1 MIITLILQLFY
12 LTSTPVID
20 ITIIAHCI
28 PIPYNSFT
36 LNINL
41 LFKNLFIRSYINM
54 QNLLLEANRCL
65 KCKNARCKKHC
76 PIDTPIPEV
85 ITLFQEGKLHE
96 AGEMLFNNNP
106 LSAVCGIVCPHE
118 TQCKGNCI
126 VGIKGEPV
134 SFCDIER
141 YVSEQY
147 LEELSIIKPES
158 NGKRIAIVGSGP
170 AGITVAM
177 TLAQKGYKVT
187 MFEMRERI
195 GGVLTYGIPE
205 FRLPRSI
212 ITNLENTLVKLG
224 VKIKTN
230 TLVGPIITLDKLF
243 SDGYDAVFIGTGV
256 WNPKMLNIKGETL
269 GNTLYAID
277 YLKNPSS
284 YKLGEKV
291 CVIGAGNV
299 AMDASRS
306 AKHYGS
312 SDVHVC
318 YRRGEEDMTATR
330 AEIKEAKEEGVI
342 FTLYK
347 SPVEITDEG
356 VIFVTTKKVVNAD
369 GTTTLETVPGS
380 EELFPCDT
388 VIIAISQVPKN
399 NIVNNTTG
407 LETKY
412 GLLLTDDLGHTTKEG
427 VFACGDVVSGAKT
440 VIDAVVAAKIVANSI
455 DEFCNSPA

>member
-1 MIITLILQLFY
+1 
-12 LTSTPVID
+12 
-20 ITIIAHCI
+20 
-28 PIPYNSFT
+28 
-36 LNINL
+36 
-41 LFKNLFIRSYINM
+41 M
-54 QNLLLEANRCL
+54 QNLLLEADRCL
-65 KCKNARCKKHC
+65 KCKNARCQKNC
-76 PIDTPIPEV
+76 PINTPIPEV

-106 LSAVCGIVCPHE
+106 LTAICAIVCPHE

-126 VGIKGEPV
+126 KGLRGEPV
-134 SFCDIER
+134 RFCDMER
-141 YVSEQY
+141 YISEQY
-147 LEELSIIKPES
+147 LESLSVERAVD
-158 NGKRIAIVGSGP
+158 NGKRIAVVGSGP
-170 AGITVAM
+170 AGITAAM

-187 MFEMRERI
+187 IFEMRERI

-212 ITNLENTLVKLG
+212 VNHLENNLIQLG
-224 VKIKTN
+224 VKIKPN

-243 SDGYDAVFIGTGV
+243 LDGYDAIFIGTGV
-256 WNPKMLNIKGETL
+256 WNPKTLNIKGETL
-269 GNTLYAID
+269 GHSLYAID
-277 YLKNPSS
+277 YLKNPSI

-299 AMDASRS
+299 AMDAARS

-312 SDVHVC
+312 SEVHIC

-330 AEIKEAKEEGVI
+330 AEIQEAKEEGVI

-347 SPVEITDEG
+347 SPVEITDDG
-356 VIFVTTKKVVNAD
+356 VIFATTQKVVNED
-369 GTTTLETVPGS
+369 GTTTLVTVPDS
-380 EELFPCDT
+380 EELFPCDA
-388 VIIAISQVPKN
+388 VVIAISQVPKN

-412 GLLLTDDLGHTTKEG
+412 GLLLTDDKGHTTKDG

-440 VIDAVVAAKIVANSI
+440 VIDAVVAAQIVSHSI
-455 DEFCNSPA
+455 DAYCTLLD